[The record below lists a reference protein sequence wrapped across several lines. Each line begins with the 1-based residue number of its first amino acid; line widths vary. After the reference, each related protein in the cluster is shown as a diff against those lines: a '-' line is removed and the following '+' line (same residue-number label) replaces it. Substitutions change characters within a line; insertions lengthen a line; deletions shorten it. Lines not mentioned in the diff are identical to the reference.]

1 MARVALVRGD
11 SAVSAVGSAVG
22 LGGLVDLDVGDLES
36 VGVELL
42 DDGVGFGVLE
52 QVDEVLGRLD
62 RPRTLSH
69 VLCDIVEVSSGKSC
83 REDTRIRGGNQ

>member
-11 SAVSAVGSAVG
+11 SAVSTVGSAVG
-22 LGGLVDLDVGDLES
+22 LRRLVDLDVGNLES
-36 VGVELL
+36 VGIELL

-69 VLCDIVEVSSGKSC
+69 MLCGAKENTDESEHRK
-83 REDTRIRGGNQ
+83 RDQEAFK

>member
-69 VLCDIVEVSSGKSC
+69 VLCDIVEVRSGKSC
-83 REDTRIRGGNQ
+83 REDTRIR